1 MELVSLYKCLADKTR
16 LQILNLLRDGPLCGC
31 HFMEVLGLPQVKVS
45 KQLNYM
51 HNLGVLAK
59 EREANWMIYSL
70 SEPIHPVLA
79 KNLEAYSGDKLFQE
93 DRKRLSALKEQFS
106 SEESGASQSNVPTAV
121 ASGCCSLPDFS
132 ETYGSSSQSCQEE
145 AIIPLISPGTKGP
158 LGVYHLPR
166 IWIKALLSGV
176 GRLPEGYKDVRPG
189 FDYMVLEGLKIDPD
203 DARDFL
209 TGSLPSYLEFEKWV
223 QSQPGVDLSPAN
235 MERVN
240 KIVVERKKA
249 DGSRKKML
257 EALGLKDDGSIVDS
271 MMLNNLDDWRAIHA
285 QLCQGE

>member
-1 MELVSLYKCLADKTR
+1 MELASLYKCLADNTR

-31 HFMEVLGLPQVKVS
+31 HFIEVLDLPQVKVS

-51 HNLGVLAK
+51 HSLGMLEK
-59 EREANWMIYSL
+59 EREANWMIYRL
-70 SEPIHPVLA
+70 SEPVHPVLA

-106 SEESGASQSNVPTAV
+106 SEELGASQSNVPTAV

-189 FDYMVLEGLKIDPD
+189 FDYMVLEGLNINPD
-203 DARDFL
+203 EARDFL
-209 TGSLPSYLEFEKWV
+209 TGSLPSYLGFEKWI

-240 KIVVERKKA
+240 QIVVDRKKA
-249 DGSRKKML
+249 DASRKKML

-285 QLCQGE
+285 QLCQGA